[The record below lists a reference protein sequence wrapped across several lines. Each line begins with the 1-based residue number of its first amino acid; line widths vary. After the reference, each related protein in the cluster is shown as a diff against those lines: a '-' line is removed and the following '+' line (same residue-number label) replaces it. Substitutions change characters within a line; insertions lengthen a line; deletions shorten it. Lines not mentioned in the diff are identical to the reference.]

1 MSDITLAFAS
11 ETEAYTVDAPVEVA
25 VTTVSATASHNGA
38 TVEITPVDD
47 DGDAGNGHQVK
58 LAVGENTIEVLVTA
72 QDATTEKTY
81 TVTVNRAQRWSAAR
95 AREWGEEHG
104 WLVGANYIPRYAI
117 NQLEHWQAD
126 TFDIDTIDEELGWA
140 ADLGMNVMRVYLH
153 DLPYREDSAGL
164 LDRVDQYLTVADG
177 HGIATIL
184 VLLDDAWDPDPQ
196 SGTQP
201 APTPGVHNSGWV
213 QSPGRAILGNLEA
226 HDSLKPYVEG
236 VLAHFDGDERVI
248 AFDVYNEPGNPNT
261 NSYGTGGK
269 NTELPNKSDFS
280 LALLQKAF
288 QWARAA
294 NPAQPVLVSGWT
306 TSRWLNRYKFVGWDN
321 LDEITRFSFEH
332 SDIIGFHNYSPVRTF
347 RIVMEVLSER
357 FDRPIIAT
365 EYMARPE
372 PQYRAWFG
380 HTFREILPLLKEHG
394 FGAINWGLVS
404 GKSQTIYSHGTLRK
418 PNLGEPDPWF
428 HDVLKP
434 NCAPYDPYEA
444 ALIRRLTGTTSG
456 NRLPAFDDGTSASRS
471 LAENTS
477 GGENVGAAVSAQDG
491 DGGTLVYMLEGAD
504 ADSFGVVGTS
514 GQLTT
519 KAGVAYDY
527 EVKSSYSVR
536 LRVEDG
542 QCGAATIDVAVNL
555 TDVGESPAPPRVVAA
570 SSTRLA
576 VTWTEPTSTSSD
588 IDDYDVQY
596 REGGSGGFTSWP
608 HNSASRAATIANLT
622 PAKAYQVRVRAHNAE
637 GRSEWSGAGAGST
650 AANELPVFADGS
662 SATRSLAENT
672 TGVQGIGDAVSATDP
687 EGTDLTYGLEGQDAG
702 AFTIDEGS
710 GLLRTIEGTAYDYE
724 TKPQYSVTVRA
735 TDEHGGHRA
744 IPVVVDLTDRDEIP
758 APPRVVAASS
768 TRLAVTWTEPTST
781 SSDIDDYDV
790 QYREGGSGGFTSWP
804 HNSASRAATIANLTP
819 AKAYQVRVRA
829 HNAEGRSEWSG
840 AGAGSTAANELPVFA
855 DGSSAT
861 RSLAENTTG
870 VQGIGDAVSATDPEG
885 TDLTYGLEGQDAAAF
900 TIDEGSGLLRTI
912 EGTAY
917 DYETKPQY
925 SVTVRATDEHG
936 GHRAI
941 PVVVDL
947 TDRDEPP
954 TQASNFPDP
963 TNTTT
968 TDPNAENPPAGSDAS
983 TDPDGPTTTDSNAEN
998 PPAGS
1003 DASTDPDGPRAC
1015 ASEGASHPFT
1025 DVLRSSFAHDAVA
1038 CIYGLGITV
1047 GTTATTY
1054 GPAANVTR
1062 AQMAVFLSRLH
1073 TAVTGTSAPVVDPLP
1088 FTDTADSFARNH
1100 IARIYGLGITAGTTA
1115 TTYGPAANVTR
1126 AQMAVFLSRL
1136 HTAVTGTSAPVVDPL
1151 PFTDTADSFARNHIA
1166 RIYGLGITAGTTA
1179 TTYGPAANVT
1189 RAQMAVFLSRLH
1201 TAVTADTAN

>member
-1 MSDITLAFAS
+1 MSDVTLAFAS
-11 ETEAYTVDAPVEVA
+11 ETEAYAVDAPVEVA

-306 TSRWLNRYKFVGWDN
+306 TSRWLNSYEFVGWDN

-332 SDIIGFHNYSPVRTF
+332 SDIIGFHNYARARTF

-365 EYMARPE
+365 EYMGRPE
-372 PQYRAWFG
+372 RWAWSG
-380 HTFREILPLLKEHG
+380 NTFRAILPLLKAHS

-404 GKSQTIYSHGTLRK
+404 GKSQTIYSHKTLRK

-555 TDVGESPAPPRVVAA
+555 TDVDESPAPPRVVAT

-608 HNSASRAATIANLT
+608 HNSASRAAT
-622 PAKAYQVRVRAHNAE
+622 H
-637 GRSEWSGAGAGST
+637 SEPDSGQGLSGAGAG
-650 AANELPVFADGS
+650 AQ
-662 SATRSLAENT
+662 RRR
-672 TGVQGIGDAVSATDP
+672 Q
-687 EGTDLTYGLEGQDAG
+687 Q
-702 AFTIDEGS
+702 
-710 GLLRTIEGTAYDYE
+710 RM
-724 TKPQYSVTVRA
+724 VRC
-735 TDEHGGHRA
+735 GCGKHR
-744 IPVVVDLTDRDEIP
+744 R
-758 APPRVVAASS
+758 
-768 TRLAVTWTEPTST
+768 
-781 SSDIDDYDV
+781 
-790 QYREGGSGGFTSWP
+790 Q
-804 HNSASRAATIANLTP
+804 
-819 AKAYQVRVRA
+819 
-829 HNAEGRSEWSG
+829 
-840 AGAGSTAANELPVFA
+840 
-855 DGSSAT
+855 
-861 RSLAENTTG
+861 
-870 VQGIGDAVSATDPEG
+870 
-885 TDLTYGLEGQDAAAF
+885 
-900 TIDEGSGLLRTI
+900 
-912 EGTAY
+912 
-917 DYETKPQY
+917 
-925 SVTVRATDEHG
+925 
-936 GHRAI
+936 
-941 PVVVDL
+941 
-947 TDRDEPP
+947 
-954 TQASNFPDP
+954 
-963 TNTTT
+963 
-968 TDPNAENPPAGSDAS
+968 
-983 TDPDGPTTTDSNAEN
+983 
-998 PPAGS
+998 
-1003 DASTDPDGPRAC
+1003 
-1015 ASEGASHPFT
+1015 
-1025 DVLRSSFAHDAVA
+1025 
-1038 CIYGLGITV
+1038 
-1047 GTTATTY
+1047 
-1054 GPAANVTR
+1054 
-1062 AQMAVFLSRLH
+1062 
-1073 TAVTGTSAPVVDPLP
+1073 
-1088 FTDTADSFARNH
+1088 
-1100 IARIYGLGITAGTTA
+1100 
-1115 TTYGPAANVTR
+1115 
-1126 AQMAVFLSRL
+1126 
-1136 HTAVTGTSAPVVDPL
+1136 
-1151 PFTDTADSFARNHIA
+1151 
-1166 RIYGLGITAGTTA
+1166 
-1179 TTYGPAANVT
+1179 
-1189 RAQMAVFLSRLH
+1189 
-1201 TAVTADTAN
+1201 